1 MNNYRY
7 PGLQPFETENAALF
21 YGREREARDL
31 YAQVMVEKMV
41 VLFSKSGMG
50 KSSLL
55 NAGLTPLLQKTP
67 LLPLRIRLSNEA
79 VPLEEQFLQELEK
92 EDVGLGTMDVGQ
104 ADGVMLDPA
113 LRQTGATLWEQVKAA
128 QFRKNGVAATPLFVF
143 DQFEEVFTLYSP
155 ARRERFLT
163 ELADLANGNPP
174 EAYLQRLRE
183 RIGAGE
189 RLDVPALESSPRC
202 KFIFSIRA
210 DLLHLLNGLSPL
222 IPDLL
227 RSRFELLPL
236 DREQAE
242 EAVTLPAML
251 RDPERNFLSLP
262 FRYDD
267 AALDTILLYLTKN
280 GAEEVESFQLQI
292 LCRAIELQV
301 IGKAARTVT
310 PALFGGQAGLG
321 HIIRDFYMAKIGEL
335 PVEQQLPARELLEE
349 QLITDSGRRRSV
361 AEDELPADRSLL
373 DRLVE
378 MRLLRKE
385 PRLRTFYYEISHD
398 TLVEPILEKYKER
411 KMEAEVREAAAQLEA
426 ERLENQRIAAET
438 EARISVEKADA
449 DRRRRRALIT
459 ALIAGALVLAAV
471 VAILFAI
478 VKSNEA
484 GVATKKAT
492 EAIKEA
498 ERQTLAAAASDSS
511 AQVEK
516 NNAGLA
522 TQRALE
528 AQKVSDEKTKLAAIA
543 RKAAD
548 LAEQKAQKAIQQSG
562 IDSEN
567 ARLAKLEA
575 EQKKRD
581 ADAATIL
588 AEKAKAEAQLLTL
601 QVVSNLL
608 DQARGDILRLNYDA
622 AFSKMKNAAALGA
635 IQDSVAYELMEIAFF
650 RFQSAQTEL
659 AREPFNLAAG
669 LLGKDLSTFEKL
681 TNPSGF
687 AAALRLLDAKRD
699 SFLNAR
705 YFPVMLR
712 IPGGSFMMGSP
723 GSIGES
729 DEIPQHKVQLSSFEL
744 AKTETTFWQFGLYC
758 AANGL
763 NIQDFAFSGVVNGS
777 HPVVNVTW
785 YDAAR
790 YANWLSEREPKGRTS
805 YIFAGDDFEKIDFE
819 AQDYRLPT
827 EAQWEYA
834 ARSGGKNEVYAGFS
848 DPDSLYLFANFY
860 DRAGGDKE
868 SGQNDGYKYL
878 AQVGSFRA
886 NGLGLYDMSG
896 NVWEWCQDWKAPY
909 KPDEQQDPVGP
920 DGGDYRVFRGGSWYN
935 GAQDCRAAYRFNRS
949 PGYRDYDIG
958 FRLSRPF

>member
-155 ARRERFLT
+155 ARREQFLT

-411 KMEAEVREAAAQLEA
+411 KMEEEVREAAAQLEA

-492 EAIKEA
+492 EAIAEA
-498 ERQTLAAAASDSS
+498 ERQ
-511 AQVEK
+511 
-516 NNAGLA
+516 
-522 TQRALE
+522 
-528 AQKVSDEKTKLAAIA
+528 KT
-543 RKAAD
+543 
-548 LAEQKAQKAIQQSG
+548 
-562 IDSEN
+562 
-567 ARLAKLEA
+567 EA
-575 EQKKRD
+575 EQS
-581 ADAATIL
+581 
-588 AEKAKAEAQLLTL
+588 KAKADDRTRAATVAEQEAALSKDIAELKTKEAKTATEQALLKKKEAELAAL
-601 QVVSNLL
+601 QAVVALL
-608 DQARGDILRLNYDA
+608 AQARQDILVLNYDA
-622 AFSKMKNAAALGA
+622 AYSKMKNAAALGV
-635 IQDSVAYELMEIAFF
+635 IKDSVAYELMEIAFF

-669 LLGKDLSTFEKL
+669 LLGKDLSTFQKL
-681 TNPSGF
+681 TNPSDF
-687 AAALRLLDAKRD
+687 EAALRGLDAKRD
-699 SFLNAR
+699 LFLQAR

-723 GSIGES
+723 DSINGD
-729 DEIPQHKVQLSSFEL
+729 DEYPAHLVRLSAFQL

-758 AANGL
+758 AASGL

-920 DGGDYRVFRGGSWYN
+920 DEGYHRVYRGGSWGYEPATLRAGIRN
-935 GAQDCRAAYRFNRS
+935 GNSPEYRYGN
-949 PGYRDYDIG
+949 IG

>member
-155 ARRERFLT
+155 ARREQFLT

-411 KMEAEVREAAAQLEA
+411 KMEEEVREAAAQLEA

-492 EAIKEA
+492 EAIAEA
-498 ERQTLAAAASDSS
+498 ERQ
-511 AQVEK
+511 
-516 NNAGLA
+516 
-522 TQRALE
+522 
-528 AQKVSDEKTKLAAIA
+528 KT
-543 RKAAD
+543 
-548 LAEQKAQKAIQQSG
+548 
-562 IDSEN
+562 
-567 ARLAKLEA
+567 EA
-575 EQKKRD
+575 EQS
-581 ADAATIL
+581 
-588 AEKAKAEAQLLTL
+588 KAKADDRTRAATVAEQEAALSKDIAELKTKEAKTATEQALLKKKEAELAAL
-601 QVVSNLL
+601 QAVVALL
-608 DQARGDILRLNYDA
+608 AQARQDILVLNYDA
-622 AFSKMKNAAALGA
+622 AYSKMKNAAALGV
-635 IQDSVAYELMEIAFF
+635 IKDSVAYELMEIAFF

-669 LLGKDLSTFEKL
+669 LLGKDLSTFQKL
-681 TNPSGF
+681 TNPSDF
-687 AAALRLLDAKRD
+687 EAALRLLEAKRD
-699 SFLNAR
+699 LFLQAR

-712 IPGGSFMMGSP
+712 IPAGSFMMGSP
-723 GSIGES
+723 DSINGD
-729 DEIPQHKVQLSSFEL
+729 DEYPAHLVRLSAFQL

-758 AANGL
+758 AASGL

-790 YANWLSEREPKGRTS
+790 YANWLSEREGKKPP
-805 YIFAGDDFEKIDFE
+805 YIFKGDKLKEIDFK
-819 AQDYRLPT
+819 ANGYRLPT

-860 DRAGGDKE
+860 DIAGGYKKA
-868 SGQNDGYKYL
+868 GQNDGYKYL
-878 AQVGSFRA
+878 AQVGTFRA

-920 DGGDYRVFRGGSWYN
+920 DEGDSRVFRGGSWSHEPAYLRASYRN
-935 GAQDCRAAYRFNRS
+935 GNS
-949 PGYRDYDIG
+949 PGNRNNRIG
-958 FRLSRPF
+958 FRFSRPF